1 MKWRPETPTELRQRT
16 ALRSLLATRRTLDGI
31 DLASLSRSFGLP
43 AADVAA
49 EVAKARKARAG
60 AAR

>member
-1 MKWRPETPTELRQRT
+1 MKPRVPTAAETRQRT

-31 DLASLSRSFGLP
+31 DTASLAVSFGMP

-49 EVAKARKARAG
+49 EVAKARRARG
-60 AAR
+60 